1 MSAKYT
7 FWNANEEQRITDA
20 LGCTYTALRNLRM
33 SRLSMYHPD
42 VKEAIELLSKADALL
57 AETMRN
63 PLKTDME

>member
-1 MSAKYT
+1 MSAKYI
-7 FWNANEEQRITDA
+7 FWNSEEEQRINDA
-20 LGCTYTALRNLRM
+20 LGGTYTALRNLRM

-57 AETMRN
+57 VETMRN